1 MGSSDGLEGTFYP
14 GEMERAKV
22 WLDRAEH
29 MDGRL
34 ILSVGKPVSLRIAY
48 LDGRLMV
55 NSWGGA
61 RRFSLR
67 ASNGTS

>member
-1 MGSSDGLEGTFYP
+1 
-14 GEMERAKV
+14 
-22 WLDRAEH
+22 

-55 NSWGGA
+55 NSWGGSTTVQLEGIERHELTEDGDGPRTEA
-61 RRFSLR
+61 EDTDDFQLD
-67 ASNGTS
+67 GEYV